1 MLGFVEVLLL
11 FPDLRS
17 GAKAWLA
24 ITRARELGNR
34 CPVCKVLWFPL
45 LLFFFTFNLRQVR
58 KQPGCSGPACCSTH
72 NSQWSKRNSGLDAGL
87 AGCRQQRGW
96 LSDRILHPVLSQLL
110 LTHRAFSAQHTL
122 LVCRALQKRLMNLD
136 WF

>member
-1 MLGFVEVLLL
+1 MEVLLL
-11 FPDLRS
+11 SPDLQM

-24 ITRARELGNR
+24 IMRAREFGNR
-34 CPVCKVLWFPL
+34 CPVCKVLCFPL
-45 LLFFFTFNLRQVR
+45 LLVFFTFTLSQVR

-72 NSQWSKRNSGLDAGL
+72 NSTMVKAKFRS
-87 AGCRQQRGW
+87 GCRDSGMPECRRQRGW

-110 LTHRAFSAQHTL
+110 LTHRDFSAQHTL
-122 LVCRALQKRLMNLD
+122 LVCSALQKRLMNLD